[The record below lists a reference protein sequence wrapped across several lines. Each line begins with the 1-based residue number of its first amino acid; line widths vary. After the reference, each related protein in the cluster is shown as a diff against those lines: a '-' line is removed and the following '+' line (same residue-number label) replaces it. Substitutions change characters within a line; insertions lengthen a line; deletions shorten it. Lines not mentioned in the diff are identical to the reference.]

1 MQIQKKLVGCWSHR
15 TRLHFRIQ
23 DQFSSSTK
31 GLRLQPQSAW
41 IGSKGLK
48 QQDDSEQG
56 GGSAPG
62 PSTSLCRWDALRIKV
77 NRWSRCCCCSRPVTS
92 HTNCLFLRYSLLRA
106 MLSLLASLCTIMGLV
121 VAGQWLWGVF
131 CVTSAIFFLHPT
143 LPASAMP
150 PSPASFPFLSFSV
163 LQAIKTL
170 LLPWVL
176 KQTVRAGTRQVT
188 L

>member
-131 CVTSAIFFLHPT
+131 YVTSAIFFFCILLC
-143 LPASAMP
+143 LPLLCLLALLP
-150 PSPASFPFLSFSV
+150 FPSFLSQSCRPSRPSCFPEYWS
-163 LQAIKTL
+163 
-170 LLPWVL
+170 
-176 KQTVRAGTRQVT
+176 RQ
-188 L
+188 

>member
-131 CVTSAIFFLHPT
+131 CVTSAIFFFCILLC
-143 LPASAMP
+143 LPLLCLLALLP
-150 PSPASFPFLSFSV
+150 FPSFLSQSCRPSRPSCFPEYWS
-163 LQAIKTL
+163 
-170 LLPWVL
+170 
-176 KQTVRAGTRQVT
+176 RQ
-188 L
+188 